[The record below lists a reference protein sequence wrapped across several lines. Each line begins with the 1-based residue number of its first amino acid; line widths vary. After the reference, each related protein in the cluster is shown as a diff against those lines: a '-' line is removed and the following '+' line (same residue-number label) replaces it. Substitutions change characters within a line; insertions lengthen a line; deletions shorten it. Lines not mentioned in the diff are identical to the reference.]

1 MLKYSR
7 YVYLSLVCL
16 FSVMATAAEE
26 NFQLDKDYRL
36 ISPTT
41 PASSTPA
48 KTNKN
53 VKVTEFFSYGCPWC
67 YKLESELGLWLLNKP
82 KDVDLE
88 RVAVIFE
95 PGWPE
100 LAKAY
105 YITEKLGLQAKMN
118 SLLFMAV
125 QLQGVDLSNQQS
137 LQKYFVENGITKQDF
152 EKAYADATLEK
163 RVKAG
168 DNLMRQYQIY
178 EVPSF
183 VVAGKYKTNMALANG
198 DSKKLLRIMD
208 FLINKA
214 RTENK

>member
-7 YVYLSLVCL
+7 YVYLSLICL

-26 NFQLDKDYRL
+26 SFQLDKDYRL
-36 ISPTT
+36 ISPSTSAAAPTT
-41 PASSTPA
+41 A
-48 KTNKN
+48 NKKI
-53 VKVTEFFSYGCPWC
+53 KVTEFFSYGCPWC
-67 YKLESELGLWLLNKP
+67 YKLESELGLWLLNQP
-82 KDVDLE
+82 KNVDFE

-105 YITEKLGLQAKMN
+105 YITDKLGLHAKMN

-125 QLQGVDLSNQQS
+125 QLQGVDLSTQQA
-137 LQKYFVENGITKQDF
+137 LQKYFVENGVTKQAF
-152 EKAYADATLEK
+152 EKAYADADLEK
-163 RVKAG
+163 RVKSG
-168 DNLMRQYQIY
+168 DSLMREYQIY

-183 VVAGKYKTNMALANG
+183 VVDGKYKTNMALASG
-198 DSKKLLRIMD
+198 DSKKLLRILD

-214 RTENK
+214 SKENK